1 LKENKKCITL
11 HSWQKN
17 LCSETAGPGSGIAC
31 TAGSP
36 VHTIFVNKINGKN
49 WMKAEPS
56 YLQAAAFA
64 TV

>member
-1 LKENKKCITL
+1 M
-11 HSWQKN
+11 
-17 LCSETAGPGSGIAC
+17 CSETAGPGRGIAC

-36 VHTIFVNKINGKN
+36 VHIIFVNKINGKNCKN

-56 YLQAAAFA
+56 YLEAAFA